1 MREDPATTARLHRD
15 VLRRSIAE
23 RLERLAESPL
33 GRSAEIELL
42 RKDLSWTAAP
52 RFGLC
57 QECGSGIDLPRLLQ
71 DPGLRLCGR
80 CGQHYY
86 WEQDESLR
94 FVLRVG
100 TALERRPF
108 PAELVIGRTR
118 WELPA
123 LNMTAEDWERHRA
136 DLAAH
141 REFRDLLILRP
152 SAVDEV
158 RWISVSG
165 RPVFDGEGR
174 FTGYRG
180 YAREVAI

>member
-1 MREDPATTARLHRD
+1 MKDAITTTRLHRD
-15 VLRRSIAE
+15 VLQGLIIE
-23 RLERLAESPL
+23 RLERLAESPQD
-33 GRSAEIELL
+33 RSAEAELL
-42 RKDLSWTAAP
+42 RKDLSWVAAP
-52 RFGLC
+52 GFGLC
-57 QECGSGIDLPRLLQ
+57 QECGAVIDLARLIE
-71 DPGLRLCGR
+71 DPGLRFCGR

-86 WEQDESLR
+86 WEQDESFR
-94 FVLRVG
+94 FVLRIG

-108 PAELVIGRTR
+108 PPELVIGKTR

-152 SAVDEV
+152 NAADAI

-165 RPVFDGEGR
+165 RPVFDVDGR
-174 FTGYRG
+174 FIGYRG